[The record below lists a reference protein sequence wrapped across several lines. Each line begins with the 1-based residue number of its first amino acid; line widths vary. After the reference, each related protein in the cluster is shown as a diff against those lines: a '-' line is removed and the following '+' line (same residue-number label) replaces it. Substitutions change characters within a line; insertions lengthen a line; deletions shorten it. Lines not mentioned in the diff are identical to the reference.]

1 MRMVL
6 VCARVGA
13 EVCVCAHVCM
23 KSEICISAL
32 VCMPACVCVLFQWWQ
47 TAEVLFPEESDNLS
61 SGESVSTFLNLLAA
75 TSTNWAAVQVYVW
88 ITIQ

>member
-32 VCMPACVCVLFQWWQ
+32 VCMPTCVCVVSVV
-47 TAEVLFPEESDNLS
+47 AD
-61 SGESVSTFLNLLAA
+61 SGGVVSRR
-75 TSTNWAAVQVYVW
+75 
-88 ITIQ
+88 IR

>member
-1 MRMVL
+1 MNLPSFPCGVMCVL

-32 VCMPACVCVLFQWWQ
+32 VCMPTCVCVVSVV
-47 TAEVLFPEESDNLS
+47 AD
-61 SGESVSTFLNLLAA
+61 SGGVVSRR
-75 TSTNWAAVQVYVW
+75 
-88 ITIQ
+88 IR